1 MATGAYMIDGR
12 LNDGWVDYIR
22 TLLTNLLWFLVNK
35 AEVWGKRGWFDSWTV
50 LRKQLS
56 LSCIIIVNGLAEI
69 SGNVDSYGK
78 ISEKYI
84 IWLKKND

>member
-35 AEVWGKRGWFDSWTV
+35 AEVCGKRGGS
-50 LRKQLS
+50 
-56 LSCIIIVNGLAEI
+56 IVGLFFE
-69 SGNVDSYGK
+69 SNLV
-78 ISEKYI
+78 
-84 IWLKKND
+84 